1 MAGAQGA
8 EMLLEPGVAWQR
20 HIDVRTLLIVLAVVV
35 AGCSG
40 GGHIS
45 PRRAGGVPARPA
57 ASVPAMLPAAPG
69 RSPAPVS
76 ARVVLPSH
84 TMTAGSSMSGRVV
97 VENTTGRAIFV
108 SGCLGLFQVV
118 LVNRAYRPAVGWL
131 LCLQRF
137 TIPTG
142 QSAYPV
148 TVAASYNTCSQGP
161 PGAARACLPGGHPP
175 PLPPGVY
182 HAVLFQAHHLV
193 SVPPA
198 VTVRVTAP
206 EPAP

>member
-1 MAGAQGA
+1 
-8 EMLLEPGVAWQR
+8 
-20 HIDVRTLLIVLAVVV
+20 
-35 AGCSG
+35 
-40 GGHIS
+40 
-45 PRRAGGVPARPA
+45 
-57 ASVPAMLPAAPG
+57 
-69 RSPAPVS
+69 
-76 ARVVLPSH
+76 
-84 TMTAGSSMSGRVV
+84 MSGRVV

-118 LVNRAYRPAVGWL
+118 LVNSAYRPAVGWL

-137 TIPTG
+137 TIPAG

-148 TVAASYNTCSQGP
+148 TVAASYSTCSQGQP

-182 HAVLFQAHHLV
+182 HAVLFQARHLV
-193 SVPPA
+193 PAPPA

>member
-1 MAGAQGA
+1 MP
-8 EMLLEPGVAWQR
+8 LEPGMAWQR
-20 HIDVRTLLIVLAVVV
+20 HIDVRTFLIVLALVV

-45 PRRAGGVPARPA
+45 QRRADGAPAQPA
-57 ASVPAMLPAAPG
+57 ASVHAMRPAAP
-69 RSPAPVS
+69 RHSLAAPVS

-84 TMTAGSSMSGRVV
+84 TMTAGSSMPGRVV
-97 VENTTGRAIFV
+97 VQNTTGRAIFA

-118 LVNRAYRPAVGWL
+118 LVNSAYRPTVGWL

-137 TIPTG
+137 TIPVG

-148 TVAASYNTCSQGP
+148 TVAASYNTCSQGQP
-161 PGAARACLPGGHPP
+161 PDAARACLPGGHPP

-182 HAVLFQAHHLV
+182 NAVLFQAHHLV

>member
-1 MAGAQGA
+1 MP
-8 EMLLEPGVAWQR
+8 LEPGVAWQR
-20 HIDVRTLLIVLAVVV
+20 HIDVRTLLIVLALVVT
-35 AGCSG
+35 GCSS

-45 PRRAGGVPARPA
+45 PRRADGAPAQPA
-57 ASVPAMLPAAPG
+57 ASAHTMLPAAPR

-97 VENTTGRAIFV
+97 VENNTGRAIFA

-118 LVNRAYRPAVGWL
+118 LVNSAYRPAVGWL

-137 TIPTG
+137 TIPAG

-148 TVAASYNTCSQGP
+148 TVAASYNTCSQGQP
-161 PGAARACLPGGHPP
+161 PGAARACLPDGHPP

-182 HAVLFQAHHLV
+182 HAVLFQANHLV
-193 SVPPA
+193 PVPPA

-206 EPAP
+206 EPTP